1 MEALFEL
8 ISKSSSEFGLVPTII
23 NLSLTVGVMYF
34 VKASTKQTQISSE
47 YMSKVIEDN
56 KNMSE
61 KQLEILNTLVGK
73 ITTMV
78 EFTQTLVGHILEKD
92 GD

>member
-1 MEALFEL
+1 
-8 ISKSSSEFGLVPTII
+8 
-23 NLSLTVGVMYF
+23 
-34 VKASTKQTQISSE
+34 
-47 YMSKVIEDN
+47 MSKVIEDN